1 MFVEIYLNL
10 WQFIIMASSVD
21 QTPIHSLYSVS
32 LAWVMKATK
41 FPLQSD
47 EERNVT
53 NWQPFFSVAAAA
65 DAVSWSDKIRLRKQ
79 IIKNEEKFTK
89 ETLKCFSSSLLLS
102 LPFFW

>member
-1 MFVEIYLNL
+1 MTIHNYG
-10 WQFIIMASSVD
+10 IISRPN
-21 QTPIHSLYSVS
+21 TIHSLYSVS

-53 NWQPFFSVAAAA
+53 NWQPFFSVAAAAA

-102 LPFFW
+102 LPFFFGK